1 MKKLSFLILLI
12 FTGLCNSQNTR
23 WKDYFSY
30 FNIKAIQ
37 KVDNLIF
44 SATQNGLY
52 SYNESTGEIKK
63 FSKANGLHEVNIT
76 AFAYNSDNKAL
87 LVGYK
92 SGKLDI
98 VKQDM
103 IHLIVDI
110 PFDRNYQGN
119 KRINHIYTEGDY
131 AVLSMDF
138 GITLFDLKKLEFKE
152 TCYFKQGLNYYK
164 VQESVILNNK
174 IFAASTNGVYSHPI
188 DHLIPNFTAWNL
200 TNSGNNFNQI
210 IKNNTS
216 LLISSNQTIY
226 KSDDEGISWQNKGNY
241 IDLKDIISI
250 DGSYLLVQK
259 NKLVV
264 LNESFQ
270 VLKSM
275 EFSDDLTTGFYSN
288 GIFYAGTQLKGLI
301 RNNAYLVP
309 DGPFNNR
316 SYSLTIYDNQLW
328 VAPGGRNIDNYFEL
342 NPNSYGFYHFN
353 GQKWNHIDSKS
364 INNER
369 YIMKV
374 VPNINNTREVFVV
387 SYSNGL
393 IKMVNDQMKII
404 YNRTNSPIIEYERL
418 VGGDFDSNGNL
429 IMVQSFA
436 AESNN
441 GFNNAIII
449 KTPNDQFKFLSLL
462 PKRFNLAG
470 GAMNPYIDSQGYIWV
485 PSPRN
490 NGLVVYKYN
499 RTPLTTSD
507 DKIYLLDS
515 NKNSGNLPSN
525 NILCVELDKFGT
537 AWIGTDSGLR
547 IFRNPYQSLES
558 GNYNT
563 ERIIITQN
571 GLGEE
576 VLRETKITAIKTD
589 GANRKWIGTHSSGVF
604 YLSEDGTTLLN
615 RFTEENSPLPSNL
628 ITDIQIDKTGEVYFV
643 TPSGIVSYRGDIIDS
658 GDDFGE
664 IVAYPN
670 PVRPG
675 YTGNITIRG
684 LAHDASVKITD
695 VAGNLVYE
703 TKAPGGVATWNGA
716 NFNGKP
722 VASGIYLVLM
732 SNSEGKKHATTKIAI
747 IR

>member
-1 MKKLSFLILLI
+1 MKKFTFILFLI
-12 FTGLCNSQNTR
+12 FVNLCYSQTSR

-30 FNIKAIQ
+30 FNIIAIQ
-37 KVDNLIF
+37 PVDNLIF
-44 SATQNGLY
+44 SASENGLF
-52 SYNESTGEIKK
+52 SYNKSTGELKK
-63 FSKANGLHEVNIT
+63 FSKANGLHEVNIS
-76 AFAYNSDNKAL
+76 AFAYNSSNKTL
-87 LVGYK
+87 LVGYN

-98 VKQDM
+98 LQKDKT
-103 IHLIVDI
+103 HLIVDI

-119 KRINHIYTEGDY
+119 KKINHIYTEGDY

-138 GITLFDLKKLEFKE
+138 GITLFHLKKLEFKE
-152 TCYFKQGLNYYK
+152 TCYFRQSLNYYK
-164 VQESVILNNK
+164 VNKSVILNNK
-174 IFAASTNGVYSHPI
+174 IFAASTNGIYSHTI
-188 DHLIPNFTAWNL
+188 DNMLPNFSAWTL
-200 TNSGNNFNQI
+200 TNNGTNFNQI
-210 IKNNTS
+210 AKNNLS
-216 LLISSNQTIY
+216 LFAASNYTIY
-226 KSDDEGISWQNKGNY
+226 KSDDEGIIWQNKGSY
-241 IDLKDIISI
+241 IDLKDIVSI
-250 DGSYLLVQK
+250 DGALLLVQK
-259 NKLVV
+259 NKIFL
-264 LNESFQ
+264 LDNSLKI
-270 VLKSM
+270 LKSM
-275 EFSDDLTTGFYSN
+275 EFSDNLNTGFYSD
-288 GIFYAGTQLKGLI
+288 GTFYAGTQLKGLV
-301 RNNAYLVP
+301 RNNIYVVP

-316 SYSLTIYDNQLW
+316 SYSLTIFDNQLW
-328 VAPGGRNIDNYFEL
+328 VAPGGRNVDNYFQP

-353 GQKWNHIDSKS
+353 GQKWNHISSES
-364 INNER
+364 INDEK

-374 VPNINNTREVFVV
+374 IPNRNNTHEVFIL
-387 SYSNGL
+387 SYENGL
-393 IKMVNDQMKII
+393 LKMVNNQLKFI

-418 VGGDFDSNGNL
+418 VGGNFDADGNL
-429 IMVQSFA
+429 ILVQTFA
-436 AESNN
+436 AESDN
-441 GFNNAIII
+441 GVNNAIII

-462 PKRFNLAG
+462 PKRINLTG
-470 GAMNPYIDSQGYIWV
+470 GAMNPYIDSKGYIWV

-499 RTPLTTSD
+499 RTPLNISD
-507 DKIYLLDS
+507 DKIYLINS

-525 NILCVELDKFGT
+525 NILCVNLDKSGT

-547 IFRNPYQSLES
+547 ILRNPYQSLET

-576 VLRETKITAIKTD
+576 VLRETKITVIKTD
-589 GANRKWIGTHSSGVF
+589 AANRKWIGTYSSGVF

-643 TPSGIVSYRGDIIDS
+643 TPSGMVSYRGDIIDS
-658 GDDFGE
+658 EDEFGD

-675 YTGNITIRG
+675 YTGDITIRG
-684 LAHDASVKITD
+684 LAHDSFVKITD

-722 VASGIYLVLM
+722 VASGIYLVLI

>member
-76 AFAYNSDNKAL
+76 AFAYNSDNKVL

-98 VKQDM
+98 VKQDK
-103 IHLIVDI
+103 ILLVVDI
-110 PFDRNYQGN
+110 PFDKNYQGN

-164 VQESVILNNK
+164 VQESVIVNNK
-174 IFAASTNGVYSHPI
+174 IFAASTNGIYSHPI

-226 KSDDEGISWQNKGNY
+226 KSDDDGISWQNKGNY

-250 DGSYLLVQK
+250 DGGYLLVQK

-270 VLKSM
+270 ILKSI
-275 EFSDDLTTGFYSN
+275 EFSDDLTTGLYSN

-301 RNNAYLVP
+301 RNSTYLVP

-328 VAPGGRNIDNYFEL
+328 VAPGGRNIDNYYQS

-364 INNER
+364 INDEN

-374 VPNINNTREVFVV
+374 IPNINNTHEVFVI

-441 GFNNAIII
+441 GVNNAIII

-462 PKRFNLAG
+462 PKRFHLAG

-499 RTPLTTSD
+499 RTPLITSD
-507 DKIYLLDS
+507 DKIYLIDS

-576 VLRETKITAIKTD
+576 VLRETKVTAIKTD

-684 LAHDASVKITD
+684 LAHDAFVKITD

>member
-1 MKKLSFLILLI
+1 MKKFTFILFLI
-12 FTGLCNSQNTR
+12 FVNLCYSQTSR

-30 FNIKAIQ
+30 FNIIAIQ
-37 KVDNLIF
+37 PVDNLIF
-44 SATQNGLY
+44 SASENGLF
-52 SYNESTGEIKK
+52 SYNKSTGELKK
-63 FSKANGLHEVNIT
+63 FSKANGLHEVNIS
-76 AFAYNSDNKAL
+76 AFAYNSSNKTL
-87 LVGYK
+87 LVGYN

-98 VKQDM
+98 LQKDKT
-103 IHLIVDI
+103 HLIVDI

-119 KRINHIYTEGDY
+119 KKINHIYTEGDY

-138 GITLFDLKKLEFKE
+138 GITLFHLKKLEFKE
-152 TCYFKQGLNYYK
+152 TCYFRQSLNYYK
-164 VQESVILNNK
+164 VNKSVILNNK
-174 IFAASTNGVYSHPI
+174 IFAASTNGIYSHTI
-188 DHLIPNFTAWNL
+188 DNMLPNFSAWTL
-200 TNSGNNFNQI
+200 TNNGTNFNQI
-210 IKNNTS
+210 AKNNLS
-216 LLISSNQTIY
+216 LFAASNYTIY
-226 KSDDEGISWQNKGNY
+226 KSDDEGIIWQNKGSY
-241 IDLKDIISI
+241 IDLKDIVSI
-250 DGSYLLVQK
+250 DGALLLVQK
-259 NKLVV
+259 NKIFL
-264 LNESFQ
+264 LDNSLKI
-270 VLKSM
+270 LKSM
-275 EFSDDLTTGFYSN
+275 EFSDNLNTGFYSD
-288 GIFYAGTQLKGLI
+288 GTFYAGTQLKGLV
-301 RNNAYLVP
+301 RNNIYVVP

-316 SYSLTIYDNQLW
+316 SYSLTIFDNQLW
-328 VAPGGRNIDNYFEL
+328 VAPGGRNVDNYFQP

-353 GQKWNHIDSKS
+353 GQKWNHISSES
-364 INNER
+364 INDEK

-374 VPNINNTREVFVV
+374 IPNRNNTHEVFIL
-387 SYSNGL
+387 SYENGL
-393 IKMVNDQMKII
+393 LKMVNNQLKFI

-418 VGGDFDSNGNL
+418 VGGNFDADGNL
-429 IMVQSFA
+429 ILVQTFA
-436 AESNN
+436 AESDN
-441 GFNNAIII
+441 GVNNAIII

-462 PKRFNLAG
+462 PKRINLNG
-470 GAMNPYIDSQGYIWV
+470 GAMNPYIDSKGYIWV

-499 RTPLTTSD
+499 RTPLNISD
-507 DKIYLLDS
+507 DKIYLINS

-525 NILCVELDKFGT
+525 NILCVNLDKSGT

-547 IFRNPYQSLES
+547 ILRNPYQSLET

-576 VLRETKITAIKTD
+576 VLRETKITVIKTD
-589 GANRKWIGTHSSGVF
+589 AANRKWIGTYSSGVF

-643 TPSGIVSYRGDIIDS
+643 TPSGMVSYRGDIIDS
-658 GDDFGE
+658 EDEFGD

-675 YTGNITIRG
+675 YTGDITIRG
-684 LAHDASVKITD
+684 LAHDSFVKITD

-722 VASGIYLVLM
+722 VASGIYLVLI

>member
-210 IKNNTS
+210 IKNNTT

-250 DGSYLLVQK
+250 DEGFLLIQK

-275 EFSDDLTTGFYSN
+275 KFSDDLTTGFYSN

-364 INNER
+364 INDES

-374 VPNINNTREVFVV
+374 IPNINNIHEVFII

>member
-52 SYNESTGEIKK
+52 SYNETTGEIKK

-174 IFAASTNGVYSHPI
+174 IFSASTNGIYSHPI

-200 TNSGNNFNQI
+200 TNSGNNINQI

-250 DGSYLLVQK
+250 DEGFLLVQK

-374 VPNINNTREVFVV
+374 VPNVNNIHEVFVI

-404 YNRTNSPIIEYERL
+404 YNRTNSPIIKYERL
-418 VGGDFDSNGNL
+418 VGGNFDSNGNL

-441 GFNNAIII
+441 GVNNAIII

-462 PKRFNLAG
+462 PKRFHLAG

-507 DKIYLLDS
+507 DNIYLIDS

-525 NILCVELDKFGT
+525 NILCVELDKSGT

-576 VLRETKITAIKTD
+576 VLRETKVTAIKTD

-684 LAHDASVKITD
+684 LAHDAFVKITD

-703 TKAPGGVATWNGA
+703 TKAPGGVATWNGT